1 LAPYYCCV
9 KNRNA
14 EEYREQFPRAAD
26 AISEHHYVDDLVISF
41 TSEEEII
48 EICKQIVEVHGYGG
62 FELRSFWLNSDTLQS
77 VMNGKNFQ
85 KLSSYLQN
93 QLSSEKFLGMY

>member
-1 LAPYYCCV
+1 LAPYYYYV

-14 EEYREQFPRAAD
+14 EEYREQFPRAA
-26 AISEHHYVDDLVISF
+26 VLSF
-41 TSEEEII
+41 TSEEEGID
-48 EICKQIVEVHGYGG
+48 ICKQIVQVHNYGG
-62 FELRSFWLNSDTLQS
+62 FELCNFWSNSDTLQS